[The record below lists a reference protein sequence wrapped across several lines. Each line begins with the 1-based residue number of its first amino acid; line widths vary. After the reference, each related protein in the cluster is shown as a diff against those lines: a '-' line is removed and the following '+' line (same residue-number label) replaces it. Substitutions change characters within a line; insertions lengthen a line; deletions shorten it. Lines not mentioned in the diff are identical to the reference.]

1 MANAV
6 KLLCFTMEGSAGCK
20 ELERSRVLE
29 QFKKAHPEVA
39 IEVLQVPRGP
49 ELEFPQKHGLTPRD
63 VARMKEADA
72 RAEAFDVASL
82 PSLLFVRPV
91 PGGRDVE
98 LARYVGAPDIEGVER
113 VYARTLTAE
122 PKEKRGPPR
131 PRA

>member
-49 ELEFPQKHGLTPRD
+49 ELEFPQKYGLTTRD
-63 VARMKEADA
+63 VARMKEADEM
-72 RAEAFDVASL
+72 AEAFDVASL
-82 PSLLFVRPV
+82 PSLLFVRA
-91 PGGRDVE
+91 GSSGRDVE
-98 LARYVGAPDIEGVER
+98 LARYVGAPDLEGVER
-113 VYARTLTAE
+113 VYARTLAE
-122 PKEKRGPPR
+122 PKERRAPR

>member
-6 KLLCFTMEGSAGCK
+6 KLLCFTMEGSAGCR

-39 IEVLQVPRGP
+39 VEVLQVPRGP

-98 LARYVGAPDIEGVER
+98 LARYVGAPDLEGVER
-113 VYARTLTAE
+113 VYARTLAE
-122 PKEKRGPPR
+122 PKEKRAPPR